1 MKRCINIDWLECYCL
16 EDTIGYPHNAQY
28 FRDRGFIVREREYG
42 TPVYEE
48 MFVLLGTDDQPLLE
62 IRRSPKSAKGKQ
74 IHGVLEFNACHIR
87 LTNRTCYF
95 NNPVQVLQLF
105 LEQYG
110 FHYQRISRIDICL
123 DFEKFD
129 YGDLP
134 SVFVDRYMKHKYSKI
149 NQAELSAHGRDM
161 WDGRRWN
168 SLKWG
173 EPKSMISTKLYN
185 KSMEL
190 EQVHDKPYIRQAWR
204 ACGLVD
210 DEYYLT
216 KLNEAGETYKPQI
229 WRVEFSIKSS
239 TRNWYVVEDC
249 NGSKTKILSKRNTL
263 DNYQTKEDM
272 MNVFFSLC
280 EHYFHFKKFKPS
292 IRKDR
297 CEDKLLFRTNEKN
310 SFYKLEN
317 VATAVVPDKQI
328 KKLAALIR
336 QYRDTHGMPDI
347 YKACNILLYE
357 LEKEARTAAL
367 TTPWPASELTAIRLL
382 IAKHI
387 NNPDAPE
394 TSLTEIRELINIENN
409 LFGEK

>member
-16 EDTIGYPHNAQY
+16 EDSIGYPHNAQY

-95 NNPVQVLQLF
+95 NNPVQLLQLF

-190 EQVHDKPYIRQAWR
+190 EKVHDKPYIRQAWR

-249 NGSKTKILSKRNTL
+249 NGSKSRILSKRNTL
-263 DNYQTKEDM
+263 DNYQTKDDL

-280 EHYFHFKKFKPS
+280 EHYFHFKKFKAS
-292 IRKDR
+292 VRKDR

-310 SFYKLEN
+310 TYYKLEN
-317 VATAVVPDKQI
+317 VATAVIPDKQI

-336 QYRDTHGMPDI
+336 QYRDTHYMPDI

-357 LEKEARTAAL
+357 LEKEERTASL
-367 TTPWPASELTAIRLL
+367 TKPWPASELTAIRLL

>member
-16 EDTIGYPHNAQY
+16 EDSIGYPHNAQY
-28 FRDRGFIVREREYG
+28 FRNCGFMVREREYG

-48 MFVLLGTDDQPLLE
+48 MFILLGIDDQPLLE

-74 IHGVLEFNACHIR
+74 LHGVLEFNACHIR

-95 NNPVQVLQLF
+95 NNPVQILQQF

-129 YGDLP
+129 YGDFP
-134 SVFVDRYMKHKYSKI
+134 ADFVDRYMKHKYSKI
-149 NQAELSAHGRDM
+149 NQAELAAHGRDM

-204 ACGLVD
+204 ACELVD

-216 KLNEAGETYKPQI
+216 KKNEEGETYKPQI

-249 NGSKTKILSKRNTL
+249 NGSKPKILSKRNTL
-263 DNYQTKEDM
+263 DNYQTKEDL

-292 IRKDR
+292 VRKDR

-317 VATAVVPDKQI
+317 VATAVAPEKQI
-328 KKLAALIR
+328 QKLATLII
-336 QYRDTHGMPDI
+336 QYRDTHSMPDI

-357 LEKEARTAAL
+357 LEKEARTASL

-387 NNPDAPE
+387 NNPDAPKS
-394 TSLTEIRELINIENN
+394 SLTEISELINMEQN

>member
-16 EDTIGYPHNAQY
+16 EDSIGYPHNAQY
-28 FRDRGFIVREREYG
+28 FRDRGFMVREREYG

-134 SVFVDRYMKHKYSKI
+134 SDFVDRYMKHKYSKI

-216 KLNEAGETYKPQI
+216 KLNGTGETYKPQI

-249 NGSKTKILSKRNTL
+249 NGSKSKILSKRNTL
-263 DNYQTKEDM
+263 DNYQTKDDL

-292 IRKDR
+292 VRKDR

-310 SFYKLEN
+310 SYYKLEN

-336 QYRDTHGMPDI
+336 QYRDTHSMPDI

-357 LEKEARTAAL
+357 LEKEARTASL

-387 NNPDAPE
+387 NNPDAPQ

-409 LFGEK
+409 LFGER

>member
-16 EDTIGYPHNAQY
+16 EDSIGYPHNAQY
-28 FRDRGFIVREREYG
+28 FRNCGFMVREREYG

-48 MFVLLGTDDQPLLE
+48 MFILLGTDDQPLLE

-74 IHGVLEFNACHIR
+74 LHGVLEFNACHIR

-95 NNPVQVLQLF
+95 NNPVQILQQF

-134 SVFVDRYMKHKYSKI
+134 SDFVDRYMKHKYSKI

-173 EPKSMISTKLYN
+173 EPKSMVSTKLYN

-216 KLNEAGETYKPQI
+216 KLNETGETYKPQI
-229 WRVEFSIKSS
+229 WRVEFSVKSS

-249 NGSKTKILSKRNTL
+249 NGSKPRILSKRNTL
-263 DNYQTKEDM
+263 DTYQTKDDL

-292 IRKDR
+292 VRKDR
-297 CEDKLLFRTNEKN
+297 CEDKLLFRTSEKN
-310 SFYKLEN
+310 TFYKIEN
-317 VATAVVPDKQI
+317 VATAVAPEKQI
-328 KKLAALIR
+328 QKLAALIR
-336 QYRDTHGMPDI
+336 QYRDTHSMPDI

-357 LEKEARTAAL
+357 LEKEARTASL

-387 NNPDAPE
+387 NNPAAPQS
-394 TSLTEIRELINIENN
+394 SLSEIRELLNIEKNI
-409 LFGEK
+409 FGEK

>member
-1 MKRCINIDWLECYCL
+1 M
-16 EDTIGYPHNAQY
+16 
-28 FRDRGFIVREREYG
+28 VREREYG

-48 MFVLLGTDDQPLLE
+48 MFILLGTDDQPLLE
-62 IRRSPKSAKGKQ
+62 IRRLPKSAKGKQ
-74 IHGVLEFNACHIR
+74 LHGVLEFNACHIR

-95 NNPVQVLQLF
+95 NNPVQILQQF

-134 SVFVDRYMKHKYSKI
+134 SDFVDRYMKHKYSKI
-149 NQAELSAHGRDM
+149 NQAKLSAHGRDM

-173 EPKSMISTKLYN
+173 EPKSMVSTKLYN

-216 KLNEAGETYKPQI
+216 KLNETGETYKPQI
-229 WRVEFSIKSS
+229 WRVEFSVKSS
-239 TRNWYVVEDC
+239 TRNWYVVEDY
-249 NGSKTKILSKRNTL
+249 NGSKPRILSKRNTL
-263 DNYQTKEDM
+263 DTYQTKDDL
-272 MNVFFSLC
+272 MNVFLSLC
-280 EHYFHFKKFKPS
+280 DHYFHFKKFKAS
-292 IRKDR
+292 VRKDR
-297 CEDKLLFRTNEKN
+297 CEDKLLFRTSEKN
-310 SFYKLEN
+310 TFYKIEN
-317 VATAVVPDKQI
+317 VATAVAPEKQI

-336 QYRDTHGMPDI
+336 LYRDTHSMPDI

-357 LEKEARTAAL
+357 LEKEARTASL

-387 NNPDAPE
+387 NNPAAHQS
-394 TSLTEIRELINIENN
+394 SLSEIRELLNIEKNI
-409 LFGEK
+409 FGEK

>member
-16 EDTIGYPHNAQY
+16 EDSIGYPHNAQY
-28 FRDRGFIVREREYG
+28 FRNMGFMVREREYG

-48 MFVLLGTDDQPLLE
+48 MFIVLGTDDQPLLE

-74 IHGVLEFNACHIR
+74 VHGVLEFNACHIR

-95 NNPVQVLQLF
+95 NNPVQILQLF

-134 SVFVDRYMKHKYSKI
+134 CDFVDRYMKHKYSKI
-149 NQAELSAHGRDM
+149 NQAGLSAHGRDM

-173 EPKSMISTKLYN
+173 EPKSMVSTKLYN

-204 ACGLVD
+204 ASGLVD

-216 KLNEAGETYKPQI
+216 KLNETGETYKPQI

-249 NGSKTKILSKRNTL
+249 NGSKSKILSKRNTL
-263 DNYQTKEDM
+263 DNYQTKEDL

-292 IRKDR
+292 VRKDR

-310 SFYKLEN
+310 TYYKLEN
-317 VATAVVPDKQI
+317 VATAIVPEKQI
-328 KKLAALIR
+328 KKLTALIR
-336 QYRDTHGMPDI
+336 QYRDTHSMPDI

-357 LEKEARTAAL
+357 LEKEARTASL

-387 NNPDAPE
+387 NNPDAPQS
-394 TSLTEIRELINIENN
+394 SLTEIRELLNIEHN

>member
-1 MKRCINIDWLECYCL
+1 MNRCINIDWLECYCL
-16 EDTIGYPHNAQY
+16 EDSIGFPHNAQY

-48 MFVLLGTDDQPLLE
+48 MFILLGTDDQPLIE
-62 IRRSPKSAKGKQ
+62 VRRSPKSAKGKQ

-95 NNPVQVLQLF
+95 NNPVQVIQKF

-134 SVFVDRYMKHKYSKI
+134 ADFVDRYMKHRYSKI
-149 NQAELSAHGRDM
+149 NQAELAAHGRDL

-173 EPKSMISTKLYN
+173 EQKSMISTKLYN

-216 KLNEAGETYKPQI
+216 KTNEAGETYKPQI

-239 TRNWYVVEDC
+239 TRNWYVIEDY
-249 NGSKTKILSKRNTL
+249 NGSKPKILSKRNTL
-263 DNYQTKEDM
+263 ENYQTKDDL

-280 EHYFHFKKFKPS
+280 DHYFHFKKFKAS
-292 IRKDR
+292 VRKDR
-297 CEDKLLFRTNEKN
+297 CEDKMLFRTNEKN
-310 SFYKLEN
+310 SYYKLEN
-317 VATAVVPDKQI
+317 VATAVAPEKQI
-328 KKLAALIR
+328 QKLAALIR
-336 QYRDTHGMPDI
+336 QYRDTHRMPEI
-347 YKACNILLYE
+347 YKACNVLLYE
-357 LEKEARTAAL
+357 LEKEARTASL
-367 TTPWPASELTAIRLL
+367 TTPWPASEITAIRLL

-387 NNPDAPE
+387 NNPAAPQS
-394 TSLTEIRELINIENN
+394 SLSEIRELLNIENN
-409 LFGEK
+409 IFGEK